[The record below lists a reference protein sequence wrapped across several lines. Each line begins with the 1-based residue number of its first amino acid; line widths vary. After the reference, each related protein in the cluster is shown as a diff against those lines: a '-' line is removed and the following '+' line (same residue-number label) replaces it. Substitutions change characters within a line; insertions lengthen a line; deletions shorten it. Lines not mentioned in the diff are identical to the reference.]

1 MGIRGSPS
9 FINMP
14 SRGATFA
21 PIYDVDK
28 TRDLAGK
35 TARCAVSDVP
45 WKSSYAGKKIKI
57 TTKISKIGS

>member
-1 MGIRGSPS
+1 
-9 FINMP
+9 MP

-21 PIYDVDK
+21 PIDDVDK